1 LDKRKTSGSVFA
13 YSTIGIQLAATVTLF
28 VLGGY
33 KLDEYKQTT
42 PVFTIIGAFLG
53 MVIGF
58 INLLRQLQTM
68 ERHEKKEINKQRNK
82 WL

>member
-1 LDKRKTSGSVFA
+1 LNKRKTSGSVFA

-28 VLGGY
+28 VVGGY
-33 KLDEYKQTT
+33 NLDEYRKTT
-42 PVFTIIGAFLG
+42 PVFTVIGAFLG

-58 INLLRQLQTM
+58 INLLRQLQAM
-68 ERHEKKEINKQRNK
+68 ERQQKKEINKERNK